1 MTRQPS
7 TTSDPPMKGLKVTSP
22 ELPRLDVATSGRSMK
37 ALVEILP
44 ASDPIALSPH
54 SPDSEKLA

>member
-7 TTSDPPMKGLKVTSP
+7 MKGLKVTSP

-37 ALVEILP
+37 ALVETLP

-54 SPDSEKLA
+54 SPDSEKPA